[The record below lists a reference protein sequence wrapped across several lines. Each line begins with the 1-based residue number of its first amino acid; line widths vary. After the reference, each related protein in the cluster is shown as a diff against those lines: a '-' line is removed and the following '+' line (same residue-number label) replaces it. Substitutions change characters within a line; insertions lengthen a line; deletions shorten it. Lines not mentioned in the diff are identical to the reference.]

1 MGGHGPGLRPLPV
14 GRAQADGVMDAEE
27 DTVIVQKR
35 EPTAAVKVQSPAAQG
50 VRLPAL
56 WGLRLDDD
64 PVHLGKLLRQPV

>member
-1 MGGHGPGLRPLPV
+1 
-14 GRAQADGVMDAEE
+14 MDAEE

-56 WGLRLDDD
+56 RGLGLDDD
-64 PVHLGKLLRQPV
+64 PVHPGKLLGQAV